1 MLSLL
6 FWSVVAQSNGF
17 FCVDSSG
24 RVCPP
29 NISGR
34 SFKIEMPTPIVE
46 ITSAEDIEHPI
57 DLSLVERRI
66 EITGNGNTVRL
77 FTSNSSTARV
87 VLKNVTAFVTGDFRV
102 AELDLEGSVLVGMN
116 SSVSAGVVTIKTSE
130 LVDVTSVKAQ
140 FATIEIDKASKSR
153 LFVEIEKVET
163 EETQVVI
170 RNSVSVDLVFG
181 VNSLLF
187 LLPESNVSL
196 VQVFGVDYPRI
207 EVFHVSGQML
217 VSCCSNMIPSVLLSP
232 VIRVEGGVCVFGG
245 ENWPSRPRPRAWYW
259 RFEHFF
265 EGDDRTIW
273 VVPAPEAELVIQG
286 KDIPISIRADDG
298 DPVVL
303 NVAQVECGIS
313 GGIVLN
319 TNTESVI
326 HYFGRKPAVFNI
338 GFLVEDGGKLVVLN
352 ELLTL
357 RFDVCDF
364 SDVVTSNGTLEC
376 RTINDTKRNVE
387 QRVTLMPN
395 GTIYMKLLMPF
406 NELYTKIKKGYL
418 SRTHFPD
425 WVYTPEGNVN
435 YLQALK
441 FAASWMDNNRLKMAG
456 IFQVLKRFGNTVHP
470 VNITSDPQEQYHL
483 HIERDDIPVN
493 IFYSNPYKY
502 GRPLIYTNSSFNM
515 TNWDVTIAPY
525 PTQNTRLP
533 VKLSE
538 MGMRPSFKTI
548 VVNENE
554 ESFRWQLPE
563 YPSSSAEVFI
573 FCTDEELQKGLS
585 YADGLL
591 FHYVKPQS
599 ANKVASMLTN
609 RKTKNVIFFALS
621 DPSPISIN
629 LQGFRSDVNIMIVGL
644 TINALKRL
652 PRIDFS
658 ALAHIDIVGS
668 FGSLYAAFVAGRRLK
683 ITSTKNVGLFMVNYS
698 SISIQAENIVTDF
711 TGFTPTLTAN
721 QLMLVPISSSMHYAN
736 LSSVEFVDDGWNCQY
751 ELKGEIPRTVHIP
764 TSCAKERLNILGNIH
779 DLTLHMNATIV
790 TPTIIGPEYFD
801 PKTGASELI
810 GAPLLSEE
818 DSEPLELIH
827 KAINI
832 VSETLSKSETG
843 QSQPRVKFTGN
854 WTDAS
859 LSDNGVRVRVSDN
872 AVVENFPVDSVDKI
886 EVLCDRR
893 IEYAALDTDNLEVV
907 TPQLVR
913 GSKEFVVPDGK
924 RVSFNN
930 VTFLSRLS
938 KLAVSSGALDVKH
951 IRVGKDASANL
962 SLVKLGT
969 SIHMFEGS
977 SLRIDSLST
986 SKEHVVEFTGR
997 LSDRFPFL
1005 SLGPVDSIP
1014 KMVVNIEESDCE
1026 LDQLLTQAH
1035 RIVEIESNTDR
1046 CSELT
1051 LELHARP
1058 DFLEEANLSA
1068 ACQFDGKQMLVTVN
1082 TTLHL
1087 DGQISRFSF
1096 QLLNETDEEFDQTS
1110 TPVLEEKPY
1119 LQRMGVAF
1127 ARVVI
1132 IIMVVAAVVFVLFIP
1147 RPVPGQFPR
1156 GIIDANEEGNLD
1168 RNDASS
1174 RVPVVPEDESD
1185 PIL

>member
-6 FWSVVAQSNGF
+6 FWSVVARSSGF

-24 RVCPP
+24 RACPP
-29 NISGR
+29 TVSGR
-34 SFKIEMPTPIVE
+34 SFAIEVPTSFVE

-57 DLSLVERRI
+57 DLSLVERRF

-87 VLKNVTAFVTGDFRV
+87 LLKNVTVVITGDFRV
-102 AELDLEGSVLVGMN
+102 AELDLESSVLVGMN
-116 SSVSAGVVTIKTSE
+116 SSVAAGAVTIKTSE
-130 LVDVTSVKAQ
+130 LVDVASVKAQ
-140 FATIEIDKASKSR
+140 FATIEIDKKGSNGS
-153 LFVEIEKVET
+153 LFLEIEKVET

-207 EVFHVSGQML
+207 EVFHISGQML

-232 VIRVEGGVCVFGG
+232 VIHVDGGVCVFGG
-245 ENWPSRPRPRAWYW
+245 ENWPSRPRPRGWYW

-286 KDIPISIRADDG
+286 KEIPISIRADDG
-298 DPVVL
+298 DPVIL

-326 HYFGRKPAVFNI
+326 QYFGRKPAVFNI
-338 GFLVEDGGKLVVLN
+338 GFLVEDGGKLEVSS

-357 RFDVCDF
+357 RFDVCNF
-364 SDVVTSNGTLEC
+364 SDVVTGNGTLEC
-376 RTINDTKRNVE
+376 QTINDTKRNVE

-418 SRTHFPD
+418 SQAHFPD

-441 FAASWMDNNRLKMAG
+441 FATSWMDNNRLKMAG

-483 HIERDDIPVN
+483 HIERDDIPLN

-502 GRPLIYTNSSFNM
+502 GRPLIYSTSFNM
-515 TNWDVTIAPY
+515 TNWDVTVEPY
-525 PTQNTRLP
+525 PAHNARLP

-538 MGMRPSFKTI
+538 MEMKPSFKTI
-548 VVNENE
+548 SVNQNE
-554 ESFRWQLPE
+554 EGFRWQLPE

-573 FCTDEELQKGLS
+573 FCTDEALHKGLS

-591 FHYVKPQS
+591 FHYVRPQS

-609 RKTKNVIFFALS
+609 RKTKNVIFFMLS
-621 DPSPISIN
+621 DPSPVGIN

-644 TINALKRL
+644 TINAMKML

-668 FGSLYAAFVAGRRLK
+668 FGSLYAAFVAGNRLK
-683 ITSTKNVGLFMVNYS
+683 ITATKNVGLFMTNYS
-698 SISIQAENIVTDF
+698 TISIAADNIVTDF
-711 TGFTPTLTAN
+711 TGFTPTLSAN
-721 QLMLVPISSSMHYAN
+721 QLLFVPVNSAMQYAN
-736 LSSVEFVDDGWNCQY
+736 LSSVKFVDDGWDCQY
-751 ELKGEIPRTVHIP
+751 EFKGKRPRTIRIP
-764 TSCAKERLNILGNIH
+764 KSCAKERLNILGNIH
-779 DLTLHMNATIV
+779 DLTLHMNTTAV

-801 PKTGASELI
+801 PKTGTSELI
-810 GAPLLSEE
+810 GAPLLSDEE
-818 DSEPLELIH
+818 SEPLELIG
-827 KAINI
+827 KTIKI
-832 VSETLSKSETG
+832 VSEMLSKSETG
-843 QSQPRVKFTGN
+843 ESHARVRFTGN
-854 WTDAS
+854 WTNAS
-859 LSDNGVRVRVSDN
+859 DGVRVRVSDN
-872 AVVENFPVDSVDKI
+872 AVVEDFPVDSVDNI
-886 EVLCDRR
+886 EVLSDRR
-893 IEYAALDTDNLEVV
+893 IQYVTLDADNLEVV
-907 TPQLVR
+907 TPQLIR
-913 GSKEFVVPDGK
+913 GSKEFVLPDGK

-930 VTFLSRLS
+930 ITFLSRLA

-951 IRVGKDASANL
+951 IRTGKDASANL

-969 SIHMFEGS
+969 SIRMLERS
-977 SLRIDSLST
+977 SLRIDSLSS
-986 SKEHVVEFTGR
+986 SKEHIVEFTGR
-997 LSDRFPFL
+997 LGDRFPFL

-1014 KMVVNIEESDCE
+1014 KMVVNIEESECE
-1026 LDQLLTQAH
+1026 LDQLLTQSH

-1058 DFLEEANLSA
+1058 DFSEEANVSA
-1068 ACQFDGKQMLVTVN
+1068 VCHFDGKQMLVTVN
-1082 TTLHL
+1082 TTLYL

-1096 QLLNETDEEFDQTS
+1096 EPLNETDEEFDETS

-1127 ARVVI
+1127 ARIVI
-1132 IIMVVAAVVFVLFIP
+1132 IIMVVAAVVFVFIP
-1147 RPVPGQFPR
+1147 RPVPGQFPP
-1156 GIIDANEEGNLD
+1156 GLIDANEEQSNLD
-1168 RNDASS
+1168 RNDDS